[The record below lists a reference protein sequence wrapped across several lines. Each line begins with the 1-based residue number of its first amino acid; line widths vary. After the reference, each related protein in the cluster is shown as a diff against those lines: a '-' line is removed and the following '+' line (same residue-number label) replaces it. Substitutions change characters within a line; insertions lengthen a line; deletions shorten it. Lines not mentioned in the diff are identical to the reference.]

1 MNRKLQFA
9 PYARWLGTQLLLVA
23 LAISLAVAQNPF
35 TLQQVLA
42 ALKSGNPAQ
51 SDLARQVSEL
61 GISFVLDRS
70 AREQLL
76 SAGAKPPLLEA
87 IEKSDE
93 AKRTPGGQSG
103 PAVTVF
109 SGEAVTDDEG
119 PLTRE
124 RILAALQSKADQ
136 ALLAGLVSQYGI
148 AFPYTPEL
156 GREFQNAGANPALLA
171 MIATATVGASPIP
184 EGFVTLPLAKAR
196 DFDGAQAAGRL
207 DIRLYVDGAAE
218 VRIHGNSVIYKSL
231 QGQESRNAGSETTGI
246 LPARALKKLE
256 ITKKDGR
263 GTFVL
268 MQQPTAENN
277 FQAMLRIYDPKGG
290 EDRYHLRILWEAE

>member
-1 MNRKLQFA
+1 MNRRLEFA
-9 PYARWLGTQLLLVA
+9 PLARWLGRQLLLVTLVLSPA
-23 LAISLAVAQNPF
+23 AAQNPLA
-35 TLQQVLA
+35 LQQVLA
-42 ALKSGNPAQ
+42 ALKSGSPSQ
-51 SDLARQVSEL
+51 SELARQVSES
-61 GISFVLDRS
+61 GAAFTLDRT

-76 SAGAKPPLLEA
+76 GAGAKPVLIEA
-87 IEKSDE
+87 IEKANA
-93 AKRTPGGQSG
+93 AKQTPAGQAG
-103 PAVTVF
+103 PEVTVF
-109 SGEAVTDDEG
+109 SGEAVSGDEG

-124 RILAALQSKADQ
+124 RILAALRSKGDQ

-156 GREFQNAGANPALLA
+156 GREFQNAGANAALLS

-196 DFDGAQAAGRL
+196 DFDGAQMAGRL

-231 QGQESRNAGSETTGI
+231 QGQEPRNAGSETTGI
-246 LPARALKKLE
+246 LPARSLKKLE
-256 ITKKDGR
+256 FTKKDGR

-277 FQAMLRIYDPKGG
+277 FETMLRIYDPKGG

>member
-61 GISFVLDRS
+61 GISFDLDRS

-256 ITKKDGR
+256 ITKKDGC

>member
-1 MNRKLQFA
+1 M
-9 PYARWLGTQLLLVA
+9 
-23 LAISLAVAQNPF
+23 
-35 TLQQVLA
+35 
-42 ALKSGNPAQ
+42 
-51 SDLARQVSEL
+51 
-61 GISFVLDRS
+61 DRS